1 MKKRNLMVALLCSM
15 CLAVSFP
22 VPAMAD
28 GTKVVT
34 LGADLTQDQ
43 KNTMMNYFKADS
55 SQVQVITVTNQDERD
70 LLGNYVP
77 SEQIGTRT
85 LSCAYVKPTQSGGIK
100 VRTANLNYVTCN
112 MIATALSTAGVN
124 NCEVVAACP
133 YEVSGT
139 GALTGVMKAYE
150 SASGQALDST
160 KKDLAAKE
168 VVVTGNVGQQVGQD
182 NATNIINQ
190 AKMQIIG
197 DNIQNADEIYN
208 IVNNIAVQ
216 NGITLSQDELDTIV
230 SLLQQIAQQNYDIQE
245 MKKTLE
251 DIQQNLEDSKNGTSS
266 DDSSDDD
273 AVDEGEDITQDV
285 DSGALGDDVKQTSTE
300 DANLAKDTGADTNQT
315 ENTDSSDDSGDYNI
329 PEATGDGTDA
339 GTDESGEGTDETAD
353 NTEDTLNTD
362 DLSEESKA
370 KFDQAKL
377 FCKGEYE
384 GDLAVLQSVVEN
396 VTEPPVTLDQD
407 VAEKLSQKVLETY
420 LNILKDAGATYVPDG
435 TEVYLSTE
443 LNMMNKEL
451 KTIFSTETDPAE
463 DDILYNVD
471 PEVRQKMYDDTLNF
485 FVKLYGED
493 VQTDTTEES
502 TETQELKRLLEEARV
517 NAENLRKSLE
527 NIDTHMHGVSDHA
540 GEIGSIMQEY
550 GTSISQMNENIS
562 EIANVMEEM
571 ENSFEGMNEEAKDG
585 ARYAQNS
592 NKAAYDI
599 MMESENER
607 REVEERA
614 NAVEKALMDKI
625 EQSKEAEKIL
635 DLTVNILEIADQT
648 NLLALNASIEAAHA
662 GDAGRGFAIVADEIT
677 KLAASSSE
685 TAEQIKEISASVL
698 NAVSG
703 LASEAENVVTFMK
716 DKTMGSYDKLVEVGR
731 KYQGDS
737 KIMFDKMQDFSYVS
751 QSLLEQVADSNK
763 SVDAIRT
770 AAGETEQ
777 SLNSIMDK
785 MDEIDDSIKEIMHTS

>member
-15 CLAVSFP
+15 CLAVSSP

-329 PEATGDGTDA
+329 PEATGDGTTEDGTTEETPQETPDGSDENTDSSTDSIPEATGDGTDA
-339 GTDESGEGTDETAD
+339 GTNESGEGTDETAD

-463 DDILYNVD
+463 DDILYSVD

-493 VQTDTTEES
+493 VQTETTEES
-502 TETQELKRLLEEARV
+502 TDTQ
-517 NAENLRKSLE
+517 
-527 NIDTHMHGVSDHA
+527 
-540 GEIGSIMQEY
+540 
-550 GTSISQMNENIS
+550 
-562 EIANVMEEM
+562 
-571 ENSFEGMNEEAKDG
+571 
-585 ARYAQNS
+585 
-592 NKAAYDI
+592 
-599 MMESENER
+599 
-607 REVEERA
+607 
-614 NAVEKALMDKI
+614 
-625 EQSKEAEKIL
+625 
-635 DLTVNILEIADQT
+635 
-648 NLLALNASIEAAHA
+648 NASE
-662 GDAGRGFAIVADEIT
+662 DT
-677 KLAASSSE
+677 AS
-685 TAEQIKEISASVL
+685 
-698 NAVSG
+698 G
-703 LASEAENVVTFMK
+703 EN
-716 DKTMGSYDKLVEVGR
+716 
-731 KYQGDS
+731 
-737 KIMFDKMQDFSYVS
+737 
-751 QSLLEQVADSNK
+751 
-763 SVDAIRT
+763 
-770 AAGETEQ
+770 TEEYTE
-777 SLNSIMDK
+777 DYT
-785 MDEIDDSIKEIMHTS
+785 E

>member
-15 CLAVSFP
+15 CLAVSSP

-285 DSGALGDDVKQTSTE
+285 DCGALGDDVKQTSTE

-329 PEATGDGTDA
+329 PEATGDGTDAGTDA

-463 DDILYNVD
+463 DDILYSVD

-493 VQTDTTEES
+493 VQTETTEES
-502 TETQELKRLLEEARV
+502 T
-517 NAENLRKSLE
+517 
-527 NIDTHMHGVSDHA
+527 D
-540 GEIGSIMQEY
+540 MQ
-550 GTSISQMNENIS
+550 
-562 EIANVMEEM
+562 
-571 ENSFEGMNEEAKDG
+571 
-585 ARYAQNS
+585 
-592 NKAAYDI
+592 
-599 MMESENER
+599 
-607 REVEERA
+607 
-614 NAVEKALMDKI
+614 
-625 EQSKEAEKIL
+625 
-635 DLTVNILEIADQT
+635 
-648 NLLALNASIEAAHA
+648 NASE
-662 GDAGRGFAIVADEIT
+662 DT
-677 KLAASSSE
+677 AS
-685 TAEQIKEISASVL
+685 
-698 NAVSG
+698 G
-703 LASEAENVVTFMK
+703 EN
-716 DKTMGSYDKLVEVGR
+716 
-731 KYQGDS
+731 
-737 KIMFDKMQDFSYVS
+737 
-751 QSLLEQVADSNK
+751 
-763 SVDAIRT
+763 
-770 AAGETEQ
+770 TEEYTE
-777 SLNSIMDK
+777 DYT
-785 MDEIDDSIKEIMHTS
+785 E

>member
-1 MKKRNLMVALLCSM
+1 MKKRNIMVALLCSM
-15 CLAVSFP
+15 CLAVSSP
-22 VPAMAD
+22 IPAMAD

-168 VVVTGNVGQQVGQD
+168 VVVTGDVGQQVGQD

-190 AKMQIIG
+190 AKLQIIG

-329 PEATGDGTDA
+329 PEATGDGTDGTTEETPQENPDGSDENTDSSTDGIPEATGDGTDA

-463 DDILYNVD
+463 DDILYSVD

-493 VQTDTTEES
+493 VQPETTEES
-502 TETQELKRLLEEARV
+502 TDTQNVSEDTASGENTEE
-517 NAENLRKSLE
+517 
-527 NIDTHMHGVSDHA
+527 
-540 GEIGSIMQEY
+540 Y
-550 GTSISQMNENIS
+550 
-562 EIANVMEEM
+562 
-571 ENSFEGMNEEAKDG
+571 
-585 ARYAQNS
+585 
-592 NKAAYDI
+592 
-599 MMESENER
+599 
-607 REVEERA
+607 
-614 NAVEKALMDKI
+614 
-625 EQSKEAEKIL
+625 
-635 DLTVNILEIADQT
+635 
-648 NLLALNASIEAAHA
+648 
-662 GDAGRGFAIVADEIT
+662 
-677 KLAASSSE
+677 
-685 TAEQIKEISASVL
+685 
-698 NAVSG
+698 
-703 LASEAENVVTFMK
+703 
-716 DKTMGSYDKLVEVGR
+716 
-731 KYQGDS
+731 
-737 KIMFDKMQDFSYVS
+737 
-751 QSLLEQVADSNK
+751 
-763 SVDAIRT
+763 
-770 AAGETEQ
+770 TE
-777 SLNSIMDK
+777 DYT
-785 MDEIDDSIKEIMHTS
+785 E

>member
-15 CLAVSFP
+15 CLAVSSP

-168 VVVTGNVGQQVGQD
+168 VVVTGDVAQQVGQD

-190 AKMQIIG
+190 AKLQIIG

-216 NGITLSQDELDTIV
+216 NGVTLTQDELDTIV

-329 PEATGDGTDA
+329 PEATGDGTDGTTEETPQENPDGSDENTDSSTDGIPEA
-339 GTDESGEGTDETAD
+339 TGDGTDESSEGTDETAD

-463 DDILYNVD
+463 DDILYSVD

-493 VQTDTTEES
+493 VQTETTDTQNVSEDTASGENTEEY
-502 TETQELKRLLEEARV
+502 TE
-517 NAENLRKSLE
+517 
-527 NIDTHMHGVSDHA
+527 D
-540 GEIGSIMQEY
+540 Y
-550 GTSISQMNENIS
+550 
-562 EIANVMEEM
+562 
-571 ENSFEGMNEEAKDG
+571 
-585 ARYAQNS
+585 
-592 NKAAYDI
+592 
-599 MMESENER
+599 
-607 REVEERA
+607 
-614 NAVEKALMDKI
+614 
-625 EQSKEAEKIL
+625 
-635 DLTVNILEIADQT
+635 
-648 NLLALNASIEAAHA
+648 
-662 GDAGRGFAIVADEIT
+662 
-677 KLAASSSE
+677 
-685 TAEQIKEISASVL
+685 
-698 NAVSG
+698 
-703 LASEAENVVTFMK
+703 
-716 DKTMGSYDKLVEVGR
+716 
-731 KYQGDS
+731 
-737 KIMFDKMQDFSYVS
+737 
-751 QSLLEQVADSNK
+751 
-763 SVDAIRT
+763 
-770 AAGETEQ
+770 TE
-777 SLNSIMDK
+777 
-785 MDEIDDSIKEIMHTS
+785 

>member
-15 CLAVSFP
+15 CLAVSSP

-43 KNTMMNYFKADS
+43 KNTMMKYFKADS
-55 SQVQVITVTNQDERD
+55 SQVQVITVTNQDEHD

-168 VVVTGNVGQQVGQD
+168 VVVTGDVGQQVGQD

-190 AKMQIIG
+190 AKLQIIG

-315 ENTDSSDDSGDYNI
+315 ENTDPSDDSGDYNI
-329 PEATGDGTDA
+329 PEATGDGTTEDGTTEETPQETPDGSDENTDSSTDGIPEATGDGTDA
-339 GTDESGEGTDETAD
+339 GTNESGEGTDETAD

-463 DDILYNVD
+463 DDILYSVD

-493 VQTDTTEES
+493 VQTETTEES
-502 TETQELKRLLEEARV
+502 TDTQ
-517 NAENLRKSLE
+517 
-527 NIDTHMHGVSDHA
+527 
-540 GEIGSIMQEY
+540 
-550 GTSISQMNENIS
+550 
-562 EIANVMEEM
+562 
-571 ENSFEGMNEEAKDG
+571 
-585 ARYAQNS
+585 
-592 NKAAYDI
+592 
-599 MMESENER
+599 
-607 REVEERA
+607 
-614 NAVEKALMDKI
+614 
-625 EQSKEAEKIL
+625 
-635 DLTVNILEIADQT
+635 
-648 NLLALNASIEAAHA
+648 NASE
-662 GDAGRGFAIVADEIT
+662 DT
-677 KLAASSSE
+677 AS
-685 TAEQIKEISASVL
+685 
-698 NAVSG
+698 G
-703 LASEAENVVTFMK
+703 EN
-716 DKTMGSYDKLVEVGR
+716 
-731 KYQGDS
+731 
-737 KIMFDKMQDFSYVS
+737 
-751 QSLLEQVADSNK
+751 
-763 SVDAIRT
+763 
-770 AAGETEQ
+770 TEEYTE
-777 SLNSIMDK
+777 DYT
-785 MDEIDDSIKEIMHTS
+785 E

>member
-15 CLAVSFP
+15 CLAVSSP

-124 NCEVVAACP
+124 NYEVVAACP

-463 DDILYNVD
+463 DDILYSVD

-493 VQTDTTEES
+493 VQTETTEES
-502 TETQELKRLLEEARV
+502 TDTQNVSEDTASGENTEE
-517 NAENLRKSLE
+517 
-527 NIDTHMHGVSDHA
+527 
-540 GEIGSIMQEY
+540 Y
-550 GTSISQMNENIS
+550 
-562 EIANVMEEM
+562 
-571 ENSFEGMNEEAKDG
+571 
-585 ARYAQNS
+585 
-592 NKAAYDI
+592 
-599 MMESENER
+599 
-607 REVEERA
+607 
-614 NAVEKALMDKI
+614 
-625 EQSKEAEKIL
+625 
-635 DLTVNILEIADQT
+635 
-648 NLLALNASIEAAHA
+648 
-662 GDAGRGFAIVADEIT
+662 
-677 KLAASSSE
+677 
-685 TAEQIKEISASVL
+685 
-698 NAVSG
+698 
-703 LASEAENVVTFMK
+703 
-716 DKTMGSYDKLVEVGR
+716 
-731 KYQGDS
+731 
-737 KIMFDKMQDFSYVS
+737 
-751 QSLLEQVADSNK
+751 
-763 SVDAIRT
+763 
-770 AAGETEQ
+770 TE
-777 SLNSIMDK
+777 DYT
-785 MDEIDDSIKEIMHTS
+785 E

>member
-1 MKKRNLMVALLCSM
+1 MKKRNIMVALLCSM
-15 CLAVSFP
+15 CLAVSSP
-22 VPAMAD
+22 IPAMAD

-55 SQVQVITVTNQDERD
+55 SQVQVITVTNQDERA

-112 MIATALSTAGVN
+112 MIATALSTAGVT

-150 SASGQALDST
+150 SASGQELDST

-168 VVVTGNVGQQVGQD
+168 VVVTGDVAQQVGQD

-190 AKMQIIG
+190 AKLQIIG

-216 NGITLSQDELDTIV
+216 NGVTLTQDELDTIV

-315 ENTDSSDDSGDYNI
+315 ENTDSYDNSGTDNIPDASGDGTTENGTTEETPNESTDGTTDGTTDGSTEEI
-329 PEATGDGTDA
+329 PPATGDGTDA
-339 GTDESGEGTDETAD
+339 GTDESAD
-353 NTEDTLNTD
+353 NTEDALNTD
-362 DLSEESKA
+362 DLSEEAKI
-370 KFDQAKL
+370 KFDQAKQ

-384 GDLAVLQSVVEN
+384 GDLGALQSVVEG
-396 VTEPPVTLDQD
+396 VTEPPVTLEQD
-407 VAEKLSQKVLETY
+407 VAQKLSRKVLETY
-420 LNILKDAGATYVPDG
+420 LKVLKDGGASYVPDG
-435 TEVYLSTE
+435 TEAYLSQE
-443 LNMMNKEL
+443 LNMLNKEL

-463 DDILYNVD
+463 DDILYSTD
-471 PEVRQKMYDDTLNF
+471 KEVRQKMYDDTLSF
-485 FVKLYGED
+485 FTKLYGED
-493 VQTDTTEES
+493 TQETQPAEVAEDTAEAQAASEDTSYDATVEDGSYTEEY
-502 TETQELKRLLEEARV
+502 
-517 NAENLRKSLE
+517 AE
-527 NIDTHMHGVSDHA
+527 
-540 GEIGSIMQEY
+540 
-550 GTSISQMNENIS
+550 
-562 EIANVMEEM
+562 
-571 ENSFEGMNEEAKDG
+571 
-585 ARYAQNS
+585 
-592 NKAAYDI
+592 
-599 MMESENER
+599 
-607 REVEERA
+607 
-614 NAVEKALMDKI
+614 
-625 EQSKEAEKIL
+625 
-635 DLTVNILEIADQT
+635 
-648 NLLALNASIEAAHA
+648 
-662 GDAGRGFAIVADEIT
+662 
-677 KLAASSSE
+677 
-685 TAEQIKEISASVL
+685 
-698 NAVSG
+698 
-703 LASEAENVVTFMK
+703 
-716 DKTMGSYDKLVEVGR
+716 
-731 KYQGDS
+731 
-737 KIMFDKMQDFSYVS
+737 
-751 QSLLEQVADSNK
+751 
-763 SVDAIRT
+763 
-770 AAGETEQ
+770 
-777 SLNSIMDK
+777 
-785 MDEIDDSIKEIMHTS
+785 

>member
-1 MKKRNLMVALLCSM
+1 MKKRNIMVALLCSM
-15 CLAVSFP
+15 CLAVSSP
-22 VPAMAD
+22 IPAMAD

-55 SQVQVITVTNQDERD
+55 SQVQVITVTNQDERN

-112 MIATALSTAGVN
+112 MIATALSTAGVT

-168 VVVTGNVGQQVGQD
+168 VVVTGDVAQQVGQD

-190 AKMQIIG
+190 AKLQIIG

-216 NGITLSQDELDTIV
+216 NGVTLTQDELDTIV

-266 DDSSDDD
+266 DDD
-273 AVDEGEDITQDV
+273 AVDEGEDITQNV

-315 ENTDSSDDSGDYNI
+315 ENTDSYDNSGTTDGSTEEI
-329 PEATGDGTDA
+329 PPATGDGTD
-339 GTDESGEGTDETAD
+339 ESAD
-353 NTEDTLNTD
+353 NTEDALNTD

-384 GDLAVLQSVVEN
+384 GDLAVLQSVVEG

-407 VAEKLSQKVLETY
+407 VAQKLSQKVLETY
-420 LNILKDAGATYVPDG
+420 LKVLKDGGTFYVPDG
-435 TEVYLSTE
+435 TEVYLSQE
-443 LNMMNKEL
+443 LNMLNKEL

-463 DDILYNVD
+463 DDILYSTD
-471 PEVRQKMYDDTLNF
+471 KEVRQKMYDDTLSF

-493 VQTDTTEES
+493 TQETQPAEAAEDTAEAQAASEDTSYDATAEDGSYTEEY
-502 TETQELKRLLEEARV
+502 
-517 NAENLRKSLE
+517 AE
-527 NIDTHMHGVSDHA
+527 
-540 GEIGSIMQEY
+540 
-550 GTSISQMNENIS
+550 
-562 EIANVMEEM
+562 
-571 ENSFEGMNEEAKDG
+571 
-585 ARYAQNS
+585 
-592 NKAAYDI
+592 
-599 MMESENER
+599 
-607 REVEERA
+607 
-614 NAVEKALMDKI
+614 
-625 EQSKEAEKIL
+625 
-635 DLTVNILEIADQT
+635 
-648 NLLALNASIEAAHA
+648 
-662 GDAGRGFAIVADEIT
+662 
-677 KLAASSSE
+677 
-685 TAEQIKEISASVL
+685 
-698 NAVSG
+698 
-703 LASEAENVVTFMK
+703 
-716 DKTMGSYDKLVEVGR
+716 
-731 KYQGDS
+731 
-737 KIMFDKMQDFSYVS
+737 
-751 QSLLEQVADSNK
+751 
-763 SVDAIRT
+763 
-770 AAGETEQ
+770 
-777 SLNSIMDK
+777 
-785 MDEIDDSIKEIMHTS
+785 

>member
-15 CLAVSFP
+15 CLAVSSP

-168 VVVTGNVGQQVGQD
+168 VVVTGDVGQQVGQD

-315 ENTDSSDDSGDYNI
+315 ENADSSDDSGDYNIPEATGDGTDGTTEETPQETPDGSDENTDSSTDGI

-384 GDLAVLQSVVEN
+384 GNLAVLQSVVEN

-463 DDILYNVD
+463 DDILYSVD

-493 VQTDTTEES
+493 VQTESTEES
-502 TETQELKRLLEEARV
+502 TDTQNVSEDTASGENTEE
-517 NAENLRKSLE
+517 
-527 NIDTHMHGVSDHA
+527 
-540 GEIGSIMQEY
+540 Y
-550 GTSISQMNENIS
+550 
-562 EIANVMEEM
+562 
-571 ENSFEGMNEEAKDG
+571 
-585 ARYAQNS
+585 
-592 NKAAYDI
+592 
-599 MMESENER
+599 
-607 REVEERA
+607 
-614 NAVEKALMDKI
+614 
-625 EQSKEAEKIL
+625 
-635 DLTVNILEIADQT
+635 
-648 NLLALNASIEAAHA
+648 
-662 GDAGRGFAIVADEIT
+662 
-677 KLAASSSE
+677 
-685 TAEQIKEISASVL
+685 
-698 NAVSG
+698 
-703 LASEAENVVTFMK
+703 
-716 DKTMGSYDKLVEVGR
+716 
-731 KYQGDS
+731 
-737 KIMFDKMQDFSYVS
+737 
-751 QSLLEQVADSNK
+751 
-763 SVDAIRT
+763 
-770 AAGETEQ
+770 TE
-777 SLNSIMDK
+777 DYT
-785 MDEIDDSIKEIMHTS
+785 E